1 LAVKIRLTRMGR
13 KKRPFYRIV
22 VTDSR
27 SPRDGRF
34 IERIGTYDP
43 LLQSSQV
50 EVDAQRVNYWL
61 DQGAIPS
68 DTVRSLL
75 RHEGILY
82 QRILTKKGLDEA
94 QIQEEMKKWEVLQ
107 IERKRRAEA
116 KDEAKS
122 KKKAKAEETEIP
134 PDEVKTEETETPSEE
149 TRAEETETPPE
160 EAKAEVQV
168 NEEEPK
174 PEEKSKS
181 ISDQDQPK
189 AEEQEKEMTEQEP
202 EADKPPDLKQEEPSA
217 AEEAN
222 EAETPDKADEK

>member
-1 LAVKIRLTRMGR
+1 LSVKIRLTRMGR

-43 LLQSSQV
+43 LLQTSQV
-50 EVDAQRVNYWL
+50 EVDVQRVNYWL

-107 IERKRRAEA
+107 IERKRRDEAE
-116 KDEAKS
+116 DDAKS
-122 KKKAKAEETEIP
+122 KKKAKAKETETPPEET
-134 PDEVKTEETETPSEE
+134 KAEETETSPEE
-149 TRAEETETPPE
+149 VKAEETETPPE
-160 EAKAEVQV
+160 EVKAEVTEDEQS
-168 NEEEPK
+168 E
-174 PEEKSKS
+174 S
-181 ISDQDQPK
+181 ISDQDQSK
-189 AEEQEKEMTEQEP
+189 AEELEKEEPEQEP
-202 EADKPPDLKQEEPSA
+202 EADKTPDQKQEEPSDPEA
-217 AEEAN
+217 AN